1 MPLPTTRAYVS
12 DTDADDY
19 FIHTFNRTTWF
30 ALSVGEKT
38 IALQEATRW
47 LETLCWGGEKC
58 NPSQP
63 LQWPRKLDAAGCC
76 NAADCTT
83 IPQQLVEA
91 TCELALQLH
100 QNQGTMI
107 TAPATGQAGTFI
119 KRQKLDVLEVEY
131 DQFAP
136 GTAGAGGGSSSS
148 GPLVLQKFPWL
159 KDLLKCFTS
168 VGSNQL
174 AYVVRS

>member
-19 FIHTFNRTTWF
+19 FIHTFNHATWF
-30 ALSVGEKT
+30 ALSAGEKT

-47 LETLCWGGEKC
+47 LETLCWQGEKC
-58 NPSQP
+58 DPVQP
-63 LQWPRKLDAAGCC
+63 LQWPRKLAAAGCC
-76 NAADCTT
+76 SAADCTT
-83 IPQQLVEA
+83 IPPQMVEA

-100 QNQGTMI
+100 QNQGAMI
-107 TAPATGQAGTFI
+107 TAPATGQAGLFT
-119 KRQKLDVLEVEY
+119 KRQKLGDLEVEF

-136 GTAGAGGGSSSS
+136 GTAGASAVPSST
-148 GPLVLQKFPWL
+148 PLVLQKFPWL
-159 KDLLKCFTS
+159 KDLLKCFTA
-168 VGSNQL
+168 VGSSNL

>member
-19 FIHTFNRTTWF
+19 FIHTFNHTAWF
-30 ALSVGEKT
+30 ALTTGQKT

-47 LETLCWGGEKC
+47 LETLCWQGEKC
-58 NPSQP
+58 NAAQP
-63 LQWPRKLDAAGCC
+63 LQWPRKLAAAGCC
-76 NAADCTT
+76 GAADCTT
-83 IPQQLVEA
+83 IPPQMVEA

-100 QNQGTMI
+100 QNQGAMI
-107 TAPATGQAGTFI
+107 TAPATGQAGLFT
-119 KRQKLDVLEVEY
+119 KRQKLGDLEVEF

-136 GTAGAGGGSSSS
+136 GTAGAAAAPSTK
-148 GPLVLQKFPWL
+148 PLVLQKFPWIR
-159 KDLLKCFTS
+159 DLLQCYM
-168 VGSNQL
+168 VGRSSQL